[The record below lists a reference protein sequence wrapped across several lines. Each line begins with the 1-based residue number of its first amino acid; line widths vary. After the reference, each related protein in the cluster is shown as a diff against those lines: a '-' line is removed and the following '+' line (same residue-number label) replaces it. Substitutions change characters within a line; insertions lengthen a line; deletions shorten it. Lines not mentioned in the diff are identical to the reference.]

1 MISIATGIR
10 MQVKRA
16 LTTKDAKV
24 SSGATFYSLRNFGFL
39 YRMDCTLRELMSLI
53 KEVNPDTRQKGTLFA
68 FSTVYPDQ
76 RRYILRV

>member
-1 MISIATGIR
+1 MYHQMNSKFILG
-10 MQVKRA
+10 
-16 LTTKDAKV
+16 KDD
-24 SSGATFYSLRNFGFL
+24 TYSLRNFGFL